1 MPAAVRIK
9 VFTKTAEKSKN
20 TAVEFVDENT
30 VKVSGTGAKQLIL
43 AKYENERLQDLRIIP
58 IDIHTGEKT
67 IPLPSEWKKTERTG
81 YKAFLWN
88 SLSDIVPECPAAA
101 E

>member
-1 MPAAVRIK
+1 MQAAVRIK
-9 VFTKTAEKSKN
+9 VFTKTGEKNKA
-20 TAVEFVDENT
+20 AVEFT
-30 VKVSGTGAKQLIL
+30 GTGAVKVSGTGAKQLIL
-43 AKYENERLQDLRIIP
+43 AKYENERFQDLRIIP
-58 IDIHTGEKT
+58 IDIDTGEKT